1 MIMTVQQMHEQFLH
15 WLDKQSNN
23 SAPELTAE
31 EIDIY
36 LNNAYYQFL
45 KSLTEDGLEKSQDWM
60 DFTKDITKSYT
71 VNSLSFTTGSKPS
84 GVKVPLPTFFTNG
97 YDYRLSLLEEA
108 SITYTDCGNQVTKR
122 VPVIPMTRD
131 EYNKAIA
138 NPFKKPWKEEIFR
151 LTSDYTSTQVGGVI
165 TAISQNA
172 AGLVTATCTNTF
184 VAGEIVT
191 VQGITPSGYNGTF
204 QIVTATPVGAPT
216 SFTYYTTPGLTTPGT
231 TAGLSSL
238 AYLTRTTHYF
248 EVIGYTGATINT
260 YYLDCIKEPIRIQY
274 GTNYSSTS
282 LGYNI
287 NQNCELLS
295 KAATKIVEMA
305 VELAMKTLG
314 DPRLQL
320 EQLDKH
326 IKTI

>member
-1 MIMTVQQMHEQFLH
+1 MTVEQMHEQFLH

-23 SAPELTAE
+23 YAPELTAE

-45 KSLTEDGLEKSQDWM
+45 KVLTEDGLEKSQDWM
-60 DFTKDITKSYT
+60 DFTKDITKSYST
-71 VNSLSFTTGSKPS
+71 TSFSAGNKPL
-84 GVKVPLPTFFTNG
+84 GQRVPLPTFFATG

-108 SITYTDCGNQVTKR
+108 NITYTDCGNTVTKR

-131 EYNKAIA
+131 EYNKVIN
-138 NPFKKPWKEEIFR
+138 NPFKQPWKEELIR
-151 LTSDYTSTQVGGVI
+151 LTSDYTSTTVFANTPSSI
-165 TAISQNA
+165 TQNSLT
-172 AGLVTATCTNTF
+172 GLVTVTATNTF
-184 VAGEIVT
+184 VTGEIVT
-191 VQGITPSGYNGTF
+191 ISGVTSSGYNGTF
-204 QIVTATPVGAPT
+204 QINTAIP
-216 SFTYYTTPGLTTPGT
+216 SQFTFYTTNGLVSPALLGT
-231 TAGLSSL
+231 ANATV
-238 AYLTRTTHYF
+238 TRTTHYF
-248 EVIGYTGATINT
+248 ELIGFTGCTINT
-260 YYLDCIKEPIRIQY
+260 YYLDCLKEPIRIQY

-282 LGYNI
+282 LGYKI

-320 EQLDKH
+320 EQLDKLVKQ
-326 IKTI
+326 I

>member
-1 MIMTVQQMHEQFLH
+1 MTVEQMHEQFLH

-23 SAPELTAE
+23 YAPELTAE

-45 KSLTEDGLEKSQDWM
+45 KTLTEDGLEKSQDWM

-71 VNSLSFTTGSKPS
+71 VSSPSFLVGNKPS
-84 GVKVPLPTFFTNG
+84 GQRVPLPTFFTNG

-108 SITYTDCGNQVTKR
+108 SITYTDCGNTVTKR

-131 EYNKAIA
+131 EYNKVIN
-138 NPFKKPWKEEIFR
+138 NPFKQPWKEELIR
-151 LTSDYTSTQVGGVI
+151 LTSDYTSTNIAVNI
-165 TAISQNA
+165 TAIAQTATTNIV
-172 AGLVTATCTNTF
+172 GVTAANSF
-184 VAGEIVT
+184 VPGEIVT
-191 VQGITPSGYNGTF
+191 ITGVTTPGYNGTF
-204 QIVTATPVGAPT
+204 QIATATVS
-216 SFTYYTTPGLTTPGT
+216 SFTYYTTSGLTTPG
-231 TAGLSSL
+231 SL
-238 AYLTRTTHYF
+238 PTPPLFAQATVTRTTHYF
-248 EVIGYTGATINT
+248 ELIGYTGCTINT
-260 YYLDCIKEPIRIQY
+260 YYLDCLKEPTKIQY
-274 GTNYSSTS
+274 GKNYSSTS

-305 VELAMKTLG
+305 VGLAMKTLG

-320 EQLDKH
+320 EQLDKLVKQ
-326 IKTI
+326 I

>member
-1 MIMTVQQMHEQFLH
+1 MTVEQMHEQFLH

-23 SAPELTAE
+23 FAPELTAE

-45 KSLTEDGLEKSQDWM
+45 KVLTEDGLEKSQDWM

-71 VNSLSFTTGSKPS
+71 VSSPSFLSGNKPS
-84 GVKVPLPTFFTNG
+84 GKKVPLPTFFTNG
-97 YDYRLSLLEEA
+97 YDYRLALLEEA
-108 SITYTDCGNQVTKR
+108 DITYTDCGNTVTRR

-131 EYNKAIA
+131 EYNKVVN
-138 NPFKKPWKEEIFR
+138 NPFKQPWKEEIIR

-165 TAISQNA
+165 SAISQNA
-172 AGLVTATCTNTF
+172 AGLVTATAVNTF
-184 VAGEIVT
+184 VPGEIVT
-191 VQGITPSGYNGTF
+191 VQGITPIAYNGTF
-204 QIVTATPVGAPT
+204 QIVTASSAQ
-216 SFTYYTTPGLTTPGT
+216 FTYYTTSGLTTPGT
-231 TAGLSSL
+231 TAGLASL
-238 AYLTRTTHYF
+238 AFLTRTTHYF
-248 EVIGYTGATINT
+248 EVIGYTGCTINT

-282 LGYNI
+282 LGYKI

-320 EQLDKH
+320 EQLDKLVKQ
-326 IKTI
+326 I